1 MKSLVKL
8 TTLLFL
14 TAQIVLF
21 TSCDR
26 NKTDLPVEFRY
37 VLLDTLGNEK
47 TVFNYGE
54 NIIFS
59 FQVIN
64 KSSEDL
70 FLENFLPNEN
80 FFRVYQ
86 PNTNEG
92 TLDCGVPYTIISE
105 IGGFIIP
112 ANDTLK
118 IEYPW
123 NNINTENSNNSVLF
137 GDSKRVNLHIGSYY
151 TAFSQS
157 FKIGDIQ
164 TEEKYFRID
173 FIIK

>member
-1 MKSLVKL
+1 MKRLVKL
-8 TTLLFL
+8 TTLLFA
-14 TAQIVLF
+14 TITVLF
-21 TSCDR
+21 TSCEK
-26 NKTDLPVEFRY
+26 NKTDLPVEFRF

-47 TVFNYGE
+47 TEFNYGE

-64 KSSEDL
+64 YSSEDL
-70 FLENFLPNEN
+70 FLENFLPNDD

-92 TLDCGVPYTIISE
+92 TLDCGIPYTMVSE

-123 NNINTENSNNSVLF
+123 NNINSENSNNSVLF
-137 GDSKRVNLHIGSYY
+137 GDNKRVNLPIGSYY

-164 TEEKYFRID
+164 TEEKHFRID
-173 FIIK
+173 FTIK